1 MRAFILLFAG
11 FHLSMGQ
18 ESTQLRL
25 TVVEKSVTTNT
36 NKLITL
42 HLKAVN
48 LTNKNLRLFCF
59 YDEWKDFVD
68 EADSLP
74 KYVMPGFS
82 LEIFNSKGEKD
93 FPVPYSI
100 VTKEM
105 FLETINAESVDSLV
119 ASIKRKYGDVEN
131 WESEEKKRILAS
143 EKVLP
148 PKASIETVLNISFQG
163 FLLEKGKYELVIYY
177 VINDMLYDYV
187 EKREDIFMGWTK
199 SNKIQLI
206 VE

>member
-1 MRAFILLFAG
+1 L
-11 FHLSMGQ
+11 
-18 ESTQLRL
+18 
-25 TVVEKSVTTNT
+25 EKSVTTNT

-59 YDEWKDFVD
+59 YDGWKNFVH
-68 EADSLP
+68 EVDSLP
-74 KYVMPGFS
+74 KYVMPGFN
-82 LEIFNSKGEKD
+82 LEIFNSKDEKD

-100 VTKEM
+100 VTEEM
-105 FLETINAESVDSLV
+105 FSETINAESVDSLV

-148 PKASIETVLNISFQG
+148 PKGSVETVLNISFQG
-163 FLLEKGKYELVIYY
+163 FLFEKGKYELVIYY

-187 EKREDIFMGWTK
+187 ERGKGIFMGWVK
-199 SNKIQLI
+199 SNKVQLN